1 MSSTTHNKHSLP
13 VANSMVAHAA
23 AIDAAL
29 ADSARRAANSFARV
43 SAWFAERR
51 AAREAYRELQSLSDR
66 ELADLGIS
74 RADIRAVVNGTYQ
87 RPI

>member
-1 MSSTTHNKHSLP
+1 M
-13 VANSMVAHAA
+13 AAHAA

-29 ADSARRAANSFARV
+29 TDSARRTANSFARV
-43 SAWFAERR
+43 GAWFAERR

-74 RADIRAVVNGTYQ
+74 RADIRSVVNGTYQ